1 MREVSTT
8 ALKMRTFTPHQIWT
22 SINTRGQA
30 GCNYDT
36 DRLITQETETLAG
49 KKRKLN
55 ENRAASEGKNR
66 LVQPRVG

>member
-1 MREVSTT
+1 MLYGTLYNFSMREVSTT

-36 DRLITQETETLAG
+36 DRLITQETETVFG
-49 KKRKLN
+49 PMGGGGTGQSP
-55 ENRAASEGKNR
+55 SE
-66 LVQPRVG
+66 